1 MDSNT
6 DSDCSSDGRAD
17 RLAALATAVQD
28 LAAQDLDGLPD
39 ATLAEGVLQL
49 RRLVDRLEGH
59 WLKELADLDARGA
72 AGAEDGVQ
80 AGSTAGWLRAR
91 LRMGAGAAH
100 SSVRTA
106 RALFRGPLPQ
116 TAQALTDGELSVAHA
131 TVVAHGTHDLD
142 DHLTAEAEP
151 VPVEAA
157 RRLDPAQLRR
167 VIGHLQLVADP
178 EGADQQTQRRHA
190 RRGLWLASTWAGMVA
205 VNGLLEA
212 EAGQTLLAALAR
224 PATAQDTRSGGQR
237 QARRPHRTGPPEP
250 GGGRLPRVGG
260 VRPQLMV
267 MVNLDSLQ
275 GRNLLGGDPGL
286 GPWTG
291 RRVGGWP
298 ATGR

>member
-106 RALFRGPLPQ
+106 RALFGVPCPKPL
-116 TAQALTDGELSVAHA
+116 
-131 TVVAHGTHDLD
+131 
-142 DHLTAEAEP
+142 
-151 VPVEAA
+151 
-157 RRLDPAQLRR
+157 
-167 VIGHLQLVADP
+167 
-178 EGADQQTQRRHA
+178 
-190 RRGLWLASTWAGMVA
+190 
-205 VNGLLEA
+205 
-212 EAGQTLLAALAR
+212 R
-224 PATAQDTRSGGQR
+224 P
-237 QARRPHRTGPPEP
+237 
-250 GGGRLPRVGG
+250 
-260 VRPQLMV
+260 
-267 MVNLDSLQ
+267 
-275 GRNLLGGDPGL
+275 
-286 GPWTG
+286 
-291 RRVGGWP
+291 
-298 ATGR
+298 